1 TIGLQLTEQ
10 LKRLSRQQGVTL
22 FMTLLAG
29 FKVLLYRYSHQE
41 QMCIGTP
48 IANRNRAQ
56 IEGLIG
62 FFVNTLVMRGDLRGN
77 PTVKQL
83 LERTRQTAL
92 DAYAHQ
98 DLPFEQ
104 LVEELEPERDL
115 SRSPVFQ
122 VMFALQNA
130 PVDELEL
137 AGLKLETVK
146 GESETALFD
155 LTLSLMEYP
164 EGLIATIEYNT
175 DLYKEGT
182 IRRLA
187 GHYEQ
192 ILRSMTRNLQE
203 RVAALPMLE
212 EAERKQ
218 LLVEWNQ

>member
-1 TIGLQLTEQ
+1 E
-10 LKRLSRQQGVTL
+10 
-22 FMTLLAG
+22 
-29 FKVLLYRYSHQE
+29 
-41 QMCIGTP
+41 
-48 IANRNRAQ
+48 
-56 IEGLIG
+56 
-62 FFVNTLVMRGDLRGN
+62 
-77 PTVKQL
+77 
-83 LERTRQTAL
+83 
-92 DAYAHQ
+92 
-98 DLPFEQ
+98 FEQ
-104 LVEELEPERDL
+104 ERDV
-115 SRSPVFQ
+115 SRLPVFQ
-122 VMFALQNA
+122 VMFALQNV

-218 LLVEWNQ
+218 LLVEWNQTWRQYPRLSMAELFQQQVEKRTGATAVVCEAERLSYKELNLRANQLARWLQKQGVGPEARVGICLERGIEMVVGLL